1 MEFENS
7 FDTGFENIEIN
18 EPDTS
23 DFDKLYDKKDE
34 EDDKDADTSEDDKDE
49 EDATED
55 GNGSEQAEDES
66 GEETDEEA
74 EESATDFLLGQLEAA
89 GIPFDPEDFKEVK
102 YESREEAIV
111 EFKRMTALSIAKAV
125 DPVYEELIDNGIP
138 LEDYLQ
144 AIQVQKDYLAK
155 PDKELV
161 HGALY
166 SDAYSRL
173 LSTGAIKPNEKGE
186 LSPAHQEKVKK
197 ASERALEDYD
207 EQEISEYAKNVRAH
221 LQEQIKGTPEK
232 IAKAREAQIEENWAR
247 AEKNTEKF
255 IEAFETAPAIKT
267 AISSISNAQYDSKE
281 FGEYTKKMLSP
292 TVSKALGKDHTLM
305 IKLKEDPVFLS
316 QTLML
321 LYQHDKGLLKQ
332 IEKKTKT
339 ETAKKIFDIGGGK
352 KTTGGNNKDEEKRY
366 QEILKR

>member
-7 FDTGFENIEIN
+7 FDTGFENLELN
-18 EPDTS
+18 EPDTTA
-23 DFDKLYDKKDE
+23 FDKLYEKGEEDEGEDKAPEDEGEDKDLPEDAEDNEASDE
-34 EDDKDADTSEDDKDE
+34 EGSEESEE
-49 EDATED
+49 ED
-55 GNGSEQAEDES
+55 
-66 GEETDEEA
+66 
-74 EESATDFLLGQLEAA
+74 SATDFLLGQLEAA
-89 GIPFDPEDFKEVK
+89 GIPFDPEDFKDVN

-138 LEDYLQ
+138 LEDYLH
-144 AIQVQKDYLAK
+144 AIQTQKDYLAK

-161 HGALY
+161 HAALY
-166 SDAYSRL
+166 SDAYNRL
-173 LSTGAIKPNEKGE
+173 ISTGAIKPNEKGE
-186 LSPAHQEKVKK
+186 LSTAHQEKVKK

-207 EQEISEYAKNVRAH
+207 DQEITEYAKSVRAN

-247 AEKNTEKF
+247 VEKNTERF
-255 IEAFETAPAIKT
+255 IEAFEKAPAIKT
-267 AISSISNAQYDSKE
+267 AISSISNAQYDTKE

-292 TVSKALGKDHTLM
+292 TVSKSLGKDHTLM

-352 KTTGGNNKDEEKRY
+352 KTTSGNSKDEAKMYE
-366 QEILKR
+366 QILKR